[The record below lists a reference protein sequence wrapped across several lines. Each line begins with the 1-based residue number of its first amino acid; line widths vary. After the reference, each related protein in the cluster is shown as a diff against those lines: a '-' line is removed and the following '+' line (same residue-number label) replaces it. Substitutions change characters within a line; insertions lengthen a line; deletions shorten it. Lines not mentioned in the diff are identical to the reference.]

1 MQESGSR
8 DACGFFPFL
17 WQEKSF
23 MKKVGFISLGCP
35 KNLVDSEVMMGHLD
49 QKGWGITSRAEEA
62 DVLVV
67 NTCAFI
73 ESAKRES
80 IDSILDMARLKSK
93 GRAKKL
99 VVTGCLAER
108 YRDELRREIPEVDV
122 VLGVNELESIVDAC
136 EAGTLKAPPEGR
148 SYPLFLYD
156 ERTPRMQATPR
167 FTAYMKIAEGCDHVC
182 SFCIIPRLRGP
193 FRSRSIASL
202 VAEASQQSSRG
213 VRELNLISQDT
224 THYGRDLEPRN
235 TLPQL
240 LSELAKVEGLSWIRF
255 LYCYPNHLAEELVD
269 VVSRHSNLCKYFD
282 VPLQHVSE
290 SILQSMRRG
299 GHRQMFTEMVS
310 MIRKRIPDAAVRTTF
325 IVGYPGE
332 TRGDFRE
339 LCDFVEELQFDHVGV
354 FTYSDEENTRAFE
367 LPGKMPPGL
376 AEERRDVLM
385 SLQRKIAHARN
396 SKRVGHRVRVLLEG
410 TSDETDLLL
419 QGRMES
425 QAPGIDGVVLINDVA
440 EGLIPRAGAFAQVEV
455 TEAHDYD
462 LVGRMVSL
470 EPQT

>member
-1 MQESGSR
+1 
-8 DACGFFPFL
+8 
-17 WQEKSF
+17 

-35 KNLVDSEVMMGHLD
+35 KNLVDSEVMMGLLD
-49 QKGWGITSRAEEA
+49 QKGWGITSQAEEA

-73 ESAKRES
+73 ESAKKES
-80 IDSILDMARLKSK
+80 IDSILEMAQLKSK
-93 GRAKKL
+93 GRARKL

-108 YRDELRREIPEVDV
+108 YRSELRLEIPEVDV
-122 VLGVNELESIVDAC
+122 VLGVNELESIVEAC
-136 EAGTLKAPPEGR
+136 EVSALKPSPEGR

-156 ERTPRMQATPR
+156 EHTPRLQATPR
-167 FTAYMKIAEGCDHVC
+167 YTAYMKIAEGCDHVC
-182 SFCIIPRLRGP
+182 SFCIIPSLRGS
-193 FRSRSIASL
+193 FRSRSVASL
-202 VAEASQQSSRG
+202 VAEASQQASRG

-224 THYGRDLEPRN
+224 THYGRDFGPGHS
-235 TLPQL
+235 LPQL
-240 LSELAKVEGLSWIRF
+240 LSELAPVEGLRWIRF
-255 LYCYPNHLAEELVD
+255 LYCYPNHLTRELVD
-269 VVSRHSNLCKYFD
+269 SVSRHSNICKYFD

-290 SILQSMRRG
+290 RILQSMRRG
-299 GHRQMFTEMVS
+299 GHRKLFTEMVS
-310 MIRKRIPDAAVRTTF
+310 MIRSEIPTSALRTTL

-332 TRGDFRE
+332 TPADFRE
-339 LCDFVEELQFDHVGV
+339 LCDFVEEIQFDHLGV

-367 LPGKMPPGL
+367 LPGKVASEIAL
-376 AEERRDVLM
+376 ERRDVLM
-385 SLQRKIAHARN
+385 LLQRKIAHAKN
-396 SKRVGHRVRVLLEG
+396 SRRVGQRVCVLLEG

-440 EGLIPRAGAFAQVEV
+440 EGLTARAGMFAQVEI

-470 EPQT
+470 EPQA